1 VASRDSQLTAN
12 VCLALVAEGPTHGW
26 ALVRALAPDADIGR
40 IWSVTRPLVYRAL
53 DGLVAG
59 GLVSRA
65 APTPGQG
72 PERAIL
78 RATPRGRRAVTTW
91 LDEPVAHLRDV
102 RTALLVKLALRARRG
117 LTSQALLLAQREA
130 FAPAIRTLTRRSAA
144 DDPVLVW
151 RRETARAVDRF
162 LQEAVR
168 REHAMSATAASSPV
182 ERRGLL

>member
-1 VASRDSQLTAN
+1 VASRDSQLTSD
-12 VCLALVAEGPTHGW
+12 VCLALVVEAPTHGW

-53 DGLVAG
+53 DGLVAD
-59 GLVSRA
+59 GLVVRA
-65 APTPGQG
+65 ASAPGQG

-78 RATPRGRRAVTTW
+78 RATPRGRRVVTVW

-117 LTSQALLLAQREA
+117 LSSESLLLAQREA
-130 FAPAIRTLTRRSAA
+130 FAPVIRTLGRRGRA
-144 DDPVLVW
+144 DDPVVLW

-168 REHAMSATAASSPV
+168 REHAMTAAATSSPAGGC
-182 ERRGLL
+182 GLL